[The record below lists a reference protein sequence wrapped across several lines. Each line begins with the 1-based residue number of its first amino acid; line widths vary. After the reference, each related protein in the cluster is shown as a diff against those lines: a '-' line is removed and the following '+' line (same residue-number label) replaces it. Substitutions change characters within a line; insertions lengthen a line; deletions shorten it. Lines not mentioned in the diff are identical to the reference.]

1 MTRIWIGQKA
11 TTASCTKCFGS
22 ARRLRI
28 AFRSGLLTQKRRE
41 DACALQKSRDC
52 GTKHNGR
59 IFAQAPKPF
68 MREITKLHDK
78 ATRYNGSGGF
88 YAATSTINAL
98 RTPMNREQT
107 AHATANQTDSSTL
120 KRRCCSGGL
129 SLAKQRERFSAFTL
143 AELVLSMG
151 ALVLLVLLTSQ
162 LLDSAATIMTLGHRQ
177 MNADSAARELFDRIA
192 IDFAQMVKRSDVD
205 YYLKSSTTASDCTLC
220 TRQRGN
226 DQIAFYSTVPGWSA
240 LAGAQQSPVSIVG
253 YRIHVSADTFSNRME
268 RLGEGLIWNGATSD
282 RRGDGRPASVN
293 FGAPL
298 NPWANASNTPFD
310 VISPDV
316 FRFEYYYVLKN
327 GDLSS
332 TPWYTISSVRGMQDV
347 SAIIVDIAV
356 LDPKSRVLLTNS
368 DITALAQELPDYGGQ
383 VPGGLLAGWRT
394 ALDANR
400 TLPHPALSSV
410 RLYERC
416 FHLCPTGL

>member
-1 MTRIWIGQKA
+1 MIDHKPNAVESAVLSGSVSTAERNALRTAHA
-11 TTASCTKCFGS
+11 TA
-22 ARRLRI
+22 
-28 AFRSGLLTQKRRE
+28 
-41 DACALQKSRDC
+41 
-52 GTKHNGR
+52 
-59 IFAQAPKPF
+59 
-68 MREITKLHDK
+68 
-78 ATRYNGSGGF
+78 
-88 YAATSTINAL
+88 NAL

-107 AHATANQTDSSTL
+107 AHTTANQTDSSTL
-120 KRRCCSGGL
+120 KRRCRSGGL

-151 ALVLLVLLTSQ
+151 ALVLLVLLTTQ

-192 IDFAQMVKRSDVD
+192 IDFAQMAKRSDVD

-298 NPWANASNTPFD
+298 NPWANATNTPFD

-332 TPWYTISSVRGMQDV
+332 IPWYTISSVRGMQDV

-356 LDPKSRVLLTNS
+356 LDPKSRVLLNNS

-383 VPGGLLAGWRT
+383 VPGGLLASWRT
-394 ALDANR
+394 ILDANR
-400 TLPHPALSSV
+400 TLPRPALSSV

-416 FHLCPTGL
+416 FHLCPTAL

>member
-41 DACALQKSRDC
+41 DACAVQKSRDC

-59 IFAQAPKPF
+59 RFAHAPKPF
-68 MREITKLHDK
+68 MREITKLHDN
-78 ATRYNGSGGF
+78 ATRFNGSAG
-88 YAATSTINAL
+88 
-98 RTPMNREQT
+98 
-107 AHATANQTDSSTL
+107 
-120 KRRCCSGGL
+120 
-129 SLAKQRERFSAFTL
+129 FTL

-151 ALVLLVLLTSQ
+151 VLVLLVLLTTQ
-162 LLDSAATIMTLGHRQ
+162 LLNSAATIMTLGHRQ
-177 MNADSAARELFDRIA
+177 MNADSAARELFDRMA

-226 DQIAFYSTVPGWSA
+226 DQIAFYSTVPGWSG
-240 LAGAQQSPVSIVG
+240 LTGAQQSPVSIVG

-282 RRGDGRPASVN
+282 RRGDGRPASVI
-293 FGAPL
+293 FRAPL
-298 NPWANASNTPFD
+298 NPWANATNTPFD

-316 FRFEYYYVLKN
+316 FRFEYYYLLKN

-356 LDPKSRVLLTNS
+356 LDAKSRVLLTNS
-368 DITALAQELPDYGGQ
+368 DITGLAQELADYGGQ

-394 ALDANR
+394 VLDANR
-400 TLPHPALSSV
+400 TLPRPALSSV